1 MSSRL
6 DFPKSSIHCL
16 LITLERLG
24 YLQRLES
31 SGRYVAGLSLV
42 RIATMASHG
51 ATLRQKAGPL
61 LADLAQRTNLTV
73 HLAVL
78 ENNEALLIAKVG
90 PSVTPPVAT
99 WVGKRIDY
107 HCTSLGKALI
117 AWLPDEE
124 VGRLVKERRMLR
136 HNENTISTLARL
148 QEDLMRTRRVGYAVD
163 DEEEEIGIRCVG
175 APVLGSS
182 GKVEAAV
189 SVSGTVEQIRS
200 EDLPRIGA
208 LLQEAAFELSRRL
221 GWTPSLA
228 VP

>member
-1 MSSRL
+1 
-6 DFPKSSIHCL
+6 
-16 LITLERLG
+16 
-24 YLQRLES
+24 
-31 SGRYVAGLSLV
+31 
-42 RIATMASHG
+42 
-51 ATLRQKAGPL
+51 
-61 LADLAQRTNLTV
+61 
-73 HLAVL
+73 
-78 ENNEALLIAKVG
+78 
-90 PSVTPPVAT
+90 
-99 WVGKRIDY
+99 
-107 HCTSLGKALI
+107 
-117 AWLPDEE
+117 
-124 VGRLVKERRMLR
+124 MLR

-189 SVSGTVEQIRS
+189 SVSGTVDQIRS
-200 EDLPRIGA
+200 EDLPRVGA